1 MRIPRARRASSQAL
15 VVTTAAATF
24 VALGVGLG
32 IAATSVTR
40 DTTDVRLR
48 VLQSSFEDG
57 FDSGWHTHP
66 GPVIV
71 QVSQGYFKFYQGSC
85 QPVVVHAGE
94 TFFEV
99 PFVPIRAVAVGPITW
114 TTSQI
119 IPNADAPLTVVS
131 DPCG

>member
-1 MRIPRARRASSQAL
+1 MRIPRAGRASSQAL
-15 VVTTAAATF
+15 VITTAATTF

-40 DTTDVRLR
+40 DTTEVRLR
-48 VLQSSFEDG
+48 VLQSSFQDG
-57 FDSGWHTHP
+57 FDSGWHQHP

-71 QVSQGYFKFYQGSC
+71 QVTQGYFKFYQGSC

-94 TFFEV
+94 TFVET
-99 PFVPIRAVAVGPITW
+99 PFMPIRAIAVGPIAW

-119 IPNADAPLTVVS
+119 VPNADAPSSPVT